1 MKKWIKLSIV
11 IILGLICIL
20 RIIMINQNNNVIV
33 EHNIQLN
40 QKIKTADLDFV
51 IRKAN
56 TSLTSD
62 NINLTLE
69 MYINQKKALPY
80 NFHQPSFNF
89 FESMYFAIPYFTST
103 QVVQIYDQHGNKLRS
118 EQLSNQGSQHVIIQS
133 NIAKSQIKKYS
144 TSKQFIFIV
153 PNQGHKLEK
162 YILSLNE

>member
-20 RIIMINQNNNVIV
+20 RIIMINQNNDVIV

-69 MYINQKKALPY
+69 M
-80 NFHQPSFNF
+80 
-89 FESMYFAIPYFTST
+89 
-103 QVVQIYDQHGNKLRS
+103 
-118 EQLSNQGSQHVIIQS
+118 
-133 NIAKSQIKKYS
+133 
-144 TSKQFIFIV
+144 
-153 PNQGHKLEK
+153 
-162 YILSLNE
+162 